1 MFSPVVI
8 PLLMLPIDNTS
19 VRGGAKVTDAPG
31 IGVNVLFGTVE
42 LYNCAVIVTVEPTS
56 DNAAVVLK

>member
-1 MFSPVVI
+1 
-8 PLLMLPIDNTS
+8 MLPIDNMP